1 MSDPFRKL
9 RLTPAEECAP
19 GTPALPRNLR
29 RNFRPHDARRCADQ
43 LHAAEACP
51 AAASPTAAVTPLGA
65 LLARHI
71 VRDGEVVILV
81 LKPSFWFILLS
92 SLRFIATV
100 AIFAMGAI
108 TLEGRYNREW
118 FYLEAAIFLVA
129 GRIMFSVLQWMGRMY
144 VLTDMRV
151 IRLSGVFKLE
161 IFDCALRKVARTQ
174 ITTSLKERLCGT
186 GSIEIIPAADPH
198 DAAPAAGTWQTI
210 RRPRE
215 VHDLIVSTINKAKHH
230 GYNAG
235 AAA

>member
-1 MSDPFRKL
+1 MSDPFQKL

-19 GTPALPRNLR
+19 GTPALPPNFRPS
-29 RNFRPHDARRCADQ
+29 FRPHDARYLADQ

-51 AAASPTAAVTPLGA
+51 AATPTAAVTPLGA

-71 VRDGEVVILV
+71 IRDGEVVLLV
-81 LKPSFWFILLS
+81 LKPSLWFILLS
-92 SLRFIATV
+92 SLRFIAAVAMVAMV
-100 AIFAMGAI
+100 AIA
-108 TLEGRYNREW
+108 LEGRYNREW
-118 FYLEAAIFLVA
+118 FYVEAAIFLVA
-129 GRIMFSVLQWMGRMY
+129 GRVMFSVLQWMGRMY

-174 ITTSLKERLCGT
+174 ITTSPKERVCGT
-186 GSIEIIPAADPH
+186 GSIEITPADENC
-198 DAAPAAGTWQTI
+198 APGTWQTI

-215 VHDLIVSTINKAKHH
+215 VHDLIVSTINKAKHN

>member
-1 MSDPFRKL
+1 MSDPFKKL

-19 GTPALPRNLR
+19 GTPALPRS
-29 RNFRPHDARRCADQ
+29 FRPRDARHCADQ

-51 AAASPTAAVTPLGA
+51 TATPTAAVTPLGA

-71 VRDGEVVILV
+71 VRDGEVVLLV
-81 LKPSFWFILLS
+81 LKPSFWLIPLS
-92 SLRFIATV
+92 SLRFIAAV
-100 AIFAMGAI
+100 AILALGAFA
-108 TLEGRYNREW
+108 LEGRYNREW
-118 FYLEAAIFLVA
+118 FYVEAAIFLVA
-129 GRIMFSVLQWMGRMY
+129 GRIMWATLNWMGRMY

-161 IFDCALRKVARTQ
+161 VFDCALRKIARTQ

-186 GSIEIIPAADPH
+186 GSIEIVPADENC
-198 DAAPAAGTWQTI
+198 APGTWQTI

-215 VHDLIVSTINKAKHH
+215 VHELIVSTINKAKHH
-230 GYNAG
+230 GYGKG

>member
-65 LLARHI
+65 LLARLI
-71 VRDGEVVILV
+71 VRDGEVVLLV

-186 GSIEIIPAADPH
+186 GSIEITPADETCP
-198 DAAPAAGTWQTI
+198 PGVWQTI

-215 VHDLIVSTINKAKHH
+215 VHELIVATINKAKHT
-230 GYNAG
+230 GYGTGKG